1 MKKIIISLLIL
12 SLVIGIVGCKND
24 AKEQTSAKTNVVYAS
39 GFTVETLG
47 SGIKKLTDGENQTF
61 LLVSEGNK
69 VPAGYENIPQIGV
82 PIKKAVILSV
92 TFGALMRPLGVLDSV
107 VGSGT
112 VPDELYIDEMKQGY
126 DSGRI
131 KYVGGGTMGAPD
143 FEAIRLLK
151 PDIVFCSTGY
161 PDWLEY
167 YNKMKSIGLN
177 VVVCNDYLEVDP
189 LARLEWIKFIAAFYE
204 KDQEAENYFTGVVGK
219 INDIHQKIMVSSYL
233 PTVLWTSIFMGT
245 CYVSNGDSYVAKM
258 IDMAGGRYVFNDL
271 PGSGTSSISL
281 EELYARGKMANVFI
295 YASTPPYINSIKEI
309 VDGNPILVDLPTIT
323 SGEIYCFQPWYFQI
337 SDKPDELVQDLAYI
351 FRPGLFPGYKLKHFM
366 LLPKQ

>member
-1 MKKIIISLLIL
+1 MKKIISLLLIII
-12 SLVIGIVGCKND
+12 LVIGIAGCKNGET
-24 AKEQTSAKTNVVYAS
+24 EQTSSDNIVEYAS
-39 GFTVETLG
+39 GFTLETIG
-47 SGIKKLTDGENQTF
+47 SGIKKVTDGENQTF
-61 LLVSEGNK
+61 LLVSGDSK
-69 VPAGYENIPQIGV
+69 VPVGYENVPQIGV
-82 PIKKAVILSV
+82 PVKKAVILSV

-107 VGSGT
+107 IGSGT
-112 VPDELYIDEMKQGY
+112 MPDSLYIDEMKQGY
-126 DSGRI
+126 LKGQI

-143 FEAIRLLK
+143 FEEIQRLK

-167 YNKMKSIGLN
+167 YNKMKDIGLN
-177 VVVCNDYLEVDP
+177 VVVCNDYLEADP
-189 LARLEWIKFIAAFYE
+189 LARLEWIKFIAAFYG
-204 KDQEAENYFTGVVGK
+204 KDTEAIDYFAGVVER

-233 PTVLWTSIFMGT
+233 PTVLWASIFMGT

-258 IDMAGGRYVFNDL
+258 IDMAGGLYIFNDL
-271 PGSGTSSISL
+271 PGSDTSSISL
-281 EELYARGKMANVFI
+281 EELYARGKTANIFI

-309 VDGNPILVDLPTIT
+309 VDGNPILADLPTVV

-351 FRPGLFPGYKLKHFM
+351 FRPGLFPDYKLKHFI